1 VIIGKL
7 IPAGSG
13 YGVTGGLNLSNLD
26 TVTIEAIEEGRAAT
40 AVLEADTATDEDY
53 AELMSTGVL
62 PSDEPVGSE
71 EDGYTVATVEDL
83 EANDL
88 S

>member
-1 VIIGKL
+1 M
-7 IPAGSG
+7 
-13 YGVTGGLNLSNLD
+13 TGGLDLSNLD

-40 AVLEADTATDEDY
+40 AVLDAESATEEDY

-62 PSDEPVGSE
+62 PGDEPVE
-71 EDGYTVATVEDL
+71 AEADGYTVATVEDL